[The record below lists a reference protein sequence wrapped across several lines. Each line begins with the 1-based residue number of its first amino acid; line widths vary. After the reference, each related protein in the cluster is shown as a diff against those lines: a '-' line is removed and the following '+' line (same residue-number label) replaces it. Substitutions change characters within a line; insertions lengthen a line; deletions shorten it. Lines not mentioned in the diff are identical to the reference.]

1 MSLSA
6 PRPSYNEPCVMHQ
19 IVNEAAKYR
28 YRSGNQFDVGP
39 LTFRSPYGAVGH
51 GGLYHSQSPEAYFAH
66 TPGLKV
72 AFCRDPVT
80 AKGTLLSCVRDPD
93 PCLFFEPKAM
103 YRASVGDVRG
113 VGAGACCVRTW
124 CWQLLTGL
132 FACCALFTSSLHLSL
147 FTSSLL
153 ISLFTSLCTSLFT
166 SLFTLLFTALSSP
179 LAPILSLS

>member
-1 MSLSA
+1 MTSNGMSLSA
-6 PRPSYNEPCVMHQ
+6 PSHPDNEPCVMHQ

-28 YRSGNQFDVGP
+28 SRSGNQFDVGP

-113 VGAGACCVRTW
+113 VGADACCVRVW
-124 CWQLLTGL
+124 
-132 FACCALFTSSLHLSL
+132 
-147 FTSSLL
+147 
-153 ISLFTSLCTSLFT
+153 
-166 SLFTLLFTALSSP
+166 
-179 LAPILSLS
+179 